1 MRTAAPSIVPLFRSE
16 MQLRLLALVLLQPER
31 HWTLH
36 ELADAVGAPV
46 SSVHRELGRAEASGI
61 VLRDASGRPHKFTA
75 ATEDSFYEPL
85 VLLLRR
91 SVGVEEALRTV
102 LSDRHDVLAAVIYG
116 SWAGGSRRP
125 DSDVDVLVVG
135 NADLRDMRRQL
146 RPIGKSLARTLDLTV
161 LAPDEFRRLV
171 QDGSSFAQR
180 ILEAPTIPLVG
191 DLSSIAARD

>member
-16 MQLRLLALVLLQPER
+16 MQLRLLALLLLQPER
-31 HWTLH
+31 RWTLQ
-36 ELADAVGAPV
+36 ELAGTLGAPG

-61 VLRDASGRPHKFTA
+61 VLRDASGRAHRFTA

-91 SVGVEEALRTV
+91 SVGVEGALRAV
-102 LSDRHDVLAAVIYG
+102 LSDRPDVLAAVIYG
-116 SWAGGSRRP
+116 SWASDSRRP

-135 NADLRDMRRQL
+135 DADLRDLRRRL
-146 RPIGKSLARTLDLTV
+146 RPIGKSVGRTLDLTV

-171 QDGSSFAQR
+171 HDRSSFAQR
-180 ILEAPTIPLVG
+180 ILEAPTTPLVG
-191 DLSSIAARD
+191 NLGSIAAR